1 MALTA
6 HVGPCYVVDRLLF
19 MQLCSLEISNESNA
33 GNTAKSAA
41 AAFLVYSA
49 DIGS

>member
-1 MALTA
+1 MTLTG

-19 MQLCSLEISNESNA
+19 MQLCSLEISNENNA
-33 GNTAKSAA
+33 VNNTKSAA
-41 AAFLVYSA
+41 AVFLVYNA